1 MKKKD
6 PILHYA
12 CACLIMLCIVSCNNN
27 DDDVRYMLPETRA
40 INLTESQKEMVKS
53 NNDFSFNLLRTAYSQ
68 QQEGTEKGKSLFLS
82 PVGVTYML
90 GMVAD
95 GASGETLKEIND
107 ALGFSGTTATQVNE
121 LCQTLIEEAPKSDK
135 NVKLEIA
142 NAIYINK
149 GYTMTEQFKA
159 DMDTYYKAD
168 AQTLDFADVSSV
180 NTINEWARKN
190 THGKIPVI
198 INTLYQTEAA
208 RLFNSVYFEATW
220 TKQFDRKMTR
230 KDAFVMEDGTEKQLY
245 FMNNK
250 AIIIAHENEDC
261 RMVCLPYGSGTL
273 WNMYVIVPKG
283 DQTVEGI
290 VNKMDEEY
298 WNSLWRTGKL
308 STMELKLPKFST
320 ASNVLMSNVLQQMNV
335 KRIFDKEDAQLD
347 MICADKKPHI
357 SDIKQTGCIDVDE
370 EGTKATAVTAEDLW
384 ESPGMIKGE
393 PFQANRPFIYLIREG
408 SSNAIFFAGVYQGD

>member
-1 MKKKD
+1 MEKKVFFY
-6 PILHYA
+6 YA
-12 CACLIMLCIVSCNNN
+12 SVCLAMLCLAACNNN
-27 DDDVRYMLPETRA
+27 DDGDVRYMLPETRA

-230 KDAFVMEDGTEKQLY
+230 KDAFVMEDGTEKQLQ

-320 ASNVLMSNVLQQMNV
+320 ASNVLISNVLQQMNV

>member
-1 MKKKD
+1 MEKKVFFY
-6 PILHYA
+6 YA
-12 CACLIMLCIVSCNNN
+12 SVCLAMLCLAACNNN
-27 DDDVRYMLPETRA
+27 DDGDVRYMLPETRA

-220 TKQFDRKMTR
+220 TKQFDREMTR
-230 KDAFVMEDGTEKQLY
+230 KDAFVMEDGTEKQLQ

-298 WNSLWRTGKL
+298 WNNLWRTGKL

-393 PFQANRPFIYLIREG
+393 PFQANRPFVYLIREG

>member
-1 MKKKD
+1 MEKKVFFY
-6 PILHYA
+6 YA
-12 CACLIMLCIVSCNNN
+12 SVCLAMLCLAACNNN
-27 DDDVRYMLPETRA
+27 DDGDVRYMLPETRA

-220 TKQFDRKMTR
+220 TKQFDREMTR
-230 KDAFVMEDGTEKQLY
+230 KDAFVMEDGTEKQLQ

-298 WNSLWRTGKL
+298 WNNLWRTGKL

>member
-1 MKKKD
+1 MEKKVFFY
-6 PILHYA
+6 YA
-12 CACLIMLCIVSCNNN
+12 SVCLAMLCLAACNNN
-27 DDDVRYMLPETRA
+27 DDGDVRYMLPETRA

-220 TKQFDRKMTR
+220 TKQFDREMTR
-230 KDAFVMEDGTEKQLY
+230 KDAFVMEDGTEKQLQ

-347 MICADKKPHI
+347 MICANKKPHI

-393 PFQANRPFIYLIREG
+393 PFQANRPFVYLIREG

>member
-283 DQTVEGI
+283 DQTVEEI

-357 SDIKQTGCIDVDE
+357 SDIKQIGCIDVGE

>member
-347 MICADKKPHI
+347 MICANKKPHI

-384 ESPGMIKGE
+384 ESPGLMKGE
-393 PFQANRPFIYLIREG
+393 PFQANRPFVYLIREG

>member
-1 MKKKD
+1 MKRER
-6 PILHYA
+6 ILPYA
-12 CACLIMLCIVSCNNN
+12 GACLIMLCMASCNNN
-27 DDDVRYMLPETRA
+27 DDDVRYMLPETRT

-168 AQTLDFADVSSV
+168 AQTLDFADAASV
-180 NTINEWARKN
+180 KTINEWARKK
-190 THGKIPVI
+190 THGKITNI
-198 INTLYQTEAA
+198 IGTLYKNEAA
-208 RLFNSVYFEATW
+208 RLLNSIYFEATW
-220 TKQFDRKMTR
+220 TKQFDRKMT
-230 KDAFVMEDGTEKQLY
+230 KPDAFIMEDGTEKQLQ

-250 AIIIAHENEDC
+250 AMVIAFENEDC

-273 WNMYVIVPKG
+273 WNMYVIVPQKG
-283 DQTVEGI
+283 QTVEGI
-290 VNKMDEEY
+290 VNKMNEEY
-298 WNSLWRTGKL
+298 WNELWETGKL
-308 STMELKLPKFST
+308 SNTELKIPKFSIANT
-320 ASNVLMSNVLQQMNV
+320 LFLTEVLSQMNV
-335 KRIFDKEDAQLD
+335 KRMFDKDAAQLD
-347 MICADKKPHI
+347 MICANKKPHI
-357 SDIKQTGCIDVDE
+357 SDIKQIGCIDVDE
-370 EGTKATAVTAEDLW
+370 EGTKATAVTVEDLW
-384 ESPGMIKGE
+384 MSVVGVKGE
-393 PFQANRPFIYLIREG
+393 PFQANRPFVYLIREG

>member
-12 CACLIMLCIVSCNNN
+12 CACLIMLCIVSCNNS
-27 DDDVRYMLPETRA
+27 DDDVRYMLPETRT

-121 LCQTLIEEAPKSDK
+121 LCQTLIEEAPKTDK
-135 NVKLEIA
+135 NVTLEIA
-142 NAIYINK
+142 NAIYTNK

-168 AQTLDFADVSSV
+168 ARTLDFADVSSV

-283 DQTVEGI
+283 DQTVEEI

-308 STMELKLPKFST
+308 STMKLKLPKFST

-347 MICADKKPHI
+347 MICADKKPYI
-357 SDIKQTGCIDVDE
+357 SDIKQIGCIDVDE

-384 ESPGMIKGE
+384 ESPGLMKGE